1 MRAQLTDM
9 CLLYSFGLTSFVS
22 APLACSPHIP
32 RAAPHPG
39 RRLWK
44 EAEEVAGLDFSVG
57 FGSGSAGLSHYPVL
71 FIKVRDS
78 LSEHGESPYSNKK

>member
-71 FIKVRDS
+71 FIKVRFFIRTWGKS
-78 LSEHGESPYSNKK
+78 I